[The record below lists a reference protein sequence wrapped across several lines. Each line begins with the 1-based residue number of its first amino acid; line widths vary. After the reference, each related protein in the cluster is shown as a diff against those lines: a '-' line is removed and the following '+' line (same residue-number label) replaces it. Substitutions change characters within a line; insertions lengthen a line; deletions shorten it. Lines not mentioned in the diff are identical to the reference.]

1 MKSVSIIT
9 PSYNRAHLLENA
21 YNSLKKQTSND
32 FEWIVVDD
40 GSKDNTEEVVNKF
53 ISEKEIDI
61 VFLKKENGGKH
72 TAVNAGVEKASGKLV
87 LILDS
92 DDLLMADAIKT
103 ILEDWNSYATND
115 EICGLSYNRKITNCE
130 VKQKEFPVTPII
142 SNHIEFRYNQGFLKD
157 RVEVYR
163 TDVMKK
169 FPFPKFEGE
178 RFLSEAVVWNK
189 IAYEYNTVYIDKDIY
204 ECEYLDGG
212 LTSNS
217 IKTRV
222 NNPKGAMANY
232 EIMMKQPFNT
242 KLRIKYSILYNTFS
256 KFAGVSFKERMK
268 ENKLLIV
275 ITKPLGDFVYYKW
288 KKYLNK

>member
-1 MKSVSIIT
+1 MKSISIIT

-61 VFLKKENGGKH
+61 VFVKKENGGKH
-72 TAVNAGVEKASGKLV
+72 TAVNAGVKKAKGKLI

-92 DDLLMADAIKT
+92 DDVLTDDAIET
-103 ILEDWNSYATND
+103 IAADWKEYEQQE
-115 EICGLSYNRKITNCE
+115 EIGGLSYNRKITNLE
-130 VKQKEFPVTPII
+130 IKQKAFPSEKVI

-189 IAYEYNTVYIDKDIY
+189 IAYDYKTVYIDKDIY
-204 ECEYLDGG
+204 ECEYLEGG

-232 EIMMKQPFNT
+232 EIMMKKPFNA
-242 KLRIKYSILYNTFS
+242 KLRFKYSILYNTFS
-256 KFAGVSFKERMK
+256 KFAGVPFKERMK
-268 ENKLLIV
+268 ENKCLMV